1 MMWSTSDGASRG
13 HIRSKCEI
21 LCCDLSHNH
30 LHEILVTLEIDG
42 EIRLF
47 KRPSE
52 FDTATS
58 DGADLWEFVRKV
70 SLRAPIVEVKVER
83 SLLLAVTHSE
93 NGESGAIHVW
103 EVLTEHLECLQH
115 LGSIQCPN
123 PPDRVEARHGGRFV
137 EAFFVPVIGSH
148 ERRLPDGIYDIEWF
162 DRDMRSLFKLRGI
175 GDWRC
180 DLRDAVARL
189 EDDTSV
195 SWLPLWHPIFRT
207 CSKFSGCS
215 SLPTADSASS
225 MPVVR

>member
-1 MMWSTSDGASRG
+1 M
-13 HIRSKCEI
+13 
-21 LCCDLSHNH
+21 
-30 LHEILVTLEIDG
+30 
-42 EIRLF
+42 
-47 KRPSE
+47 
-52 FDTATS
+52 
-58 DGADLWEFVRKV
+58 
-70 SLRAPIVEVKVER
+70 
-83 SLLLAVTHSE
+83 
-93 NGESGAIHVW
+93 
-103 EVLTEHLECLQH
+103 QH